1 MGRKSLRQTFGEGTF
16 IQNERALPLKMHVRQ
31 VSEKSDDM
39 KLNELSYE
47 LKAKAR
53 QCESTDELVA
63 LAQKE
68 GVELDLDQLDHVSG
82 GMGGQ

>member
-1 MGRKSLRQTFGEGTF
+1 
-16 IQNERALPLKMHVRQ
+16 
-31 VSEKSDDM
+31 M

-68 GVELDLDQLDHVSG
+68 GVELDLDQLDQVSG
-82 GMGGQ
+82 GWEDNEDNCSRDNGYYG